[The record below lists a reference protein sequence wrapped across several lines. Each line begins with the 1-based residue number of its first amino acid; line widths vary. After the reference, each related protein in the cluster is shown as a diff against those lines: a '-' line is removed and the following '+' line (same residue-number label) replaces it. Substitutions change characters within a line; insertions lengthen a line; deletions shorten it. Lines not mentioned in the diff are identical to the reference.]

1 MDSLRK
7 NLSEQ
12 SKRTNQLSPEIT
24 LSLDTNQLM
33 SILHLCR
40 LLFWGGGGVWVS
52 VFASLRSTVWR
63 TLHDLSC
70 PYFLPDVIV
79 K

>member
-12 SKRTNQLSPEIT
+12 SKRTNQLSPQIT
-24 LSLDTNQLM
+24 MSLDTNQLM

-40 LLFWGGGGVWVS
+40 FLFWGGNACGTT
-52 VFASLRSTVWR
+52 AIINAIANNA
-63 TLHDLSC
+63 
-70 PYFLPDVIV
+70 DVLDFG